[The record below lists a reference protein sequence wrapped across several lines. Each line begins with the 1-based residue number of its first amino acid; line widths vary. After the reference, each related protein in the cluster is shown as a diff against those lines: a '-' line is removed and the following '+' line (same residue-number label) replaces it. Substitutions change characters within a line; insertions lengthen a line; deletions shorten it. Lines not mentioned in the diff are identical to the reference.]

1 MRVGWR
7 CLNLSIKNTRREAM
21 EGRRERGFY
30 LPEGTPRALRRERH
44 RQEGRSRPEV
54 EGGRGVS
61 KVAGIL
67 Q

>member
-1 MRVGWR
+1 
-7 CLNLSIKNTRREAM
+7 M

-61 KVAGIL
+61 KVAGIF